1 MASSRSRSPSEI
13 DDEHNLDAILNS
25 SEPAIDLNLP
35 AYETS
40 VANFSRAIA
49 NFTARSIAEITQR
62 RDAHD
67 KELKRLEDRAQD
79 VEKETEQCKLK
90 EIELIALLKCER
102 EETEEAES
110 AVASLR
116 RRVEAEREVLASTDA
131 NIQTLRARVANL
143 RKERELERDTL
154 AMHARPMSAEVRAC
168 ERATGL
174 VIEGV
179 GPDQLL
185 FRYTIKVDDDS
196 RSTHEASFVIDLS
209 SQFKVLT
216 STPQLPTMPLLLDQL
231 NDSGDVYT
239 FIKRVRQ
246 AYVKLFSKSCRVG
259 VEYEL

>member
-13 DDEHNLDAILNS
+13 DDEYNLDAILNS
-25 SEPAIDLNLP
+25 SEPTIELNLP

-40 VANFSRAIA
+40 AANFSRAIA

-62 RDAHD
+62 REAHD
-67 KELKRLEDRAQD
+67 KELKRLADRAQD
-79 VEKETEQCKLK
+79 VERETEQCKLK

-116 RRVEAEREVLASTDA
+116 RRVEAEREVLASIDA

-154 AMHARPMSAEVRAC
+154 AMHAGPMSAEVRAC

-185 FRYTIKVDDDS
+185 FRYTIKVVDDDS
-196 RSTHEASFVIDLS
+196 RSTHEVSFVIDLS

-216 STPQLPTMPLLLDQL
+216 STPQLPIMPLLLDQL
-231 NDSGDVYT
+231 NESGDVYT

-246 AYVKLFSKSCRVG
+246 AYVKLLS
-259 VEYEL
+259 

>member
-13 DDEHNLDAILNS
+13 DDEYNLDAILNS
-25 SEPAIDLNLP
+25 SEPTIELNLP

-40 VANFSRAIA
+40 AANFSRAIA

-62 RDAHD
+62 REAHD
-67 KELKRLEDRAQD
+67 KELKRLADRAQD
-79 VEKETEQCKLK
+79 VERETEQCKLK

-116 RRVEAEREVLASTDA
+116 RRVEAEREVLASIDA

-185 FRYTIKVDDDS
+185 FRYTIKVVDDDS
-196 RSTHEASFVIDLS
+196 RSTHEVSFVIDLS

-216 STPQLPTMPLLLDQL
+216 STPQLPIMPLLLDQL
-231 NDSGDVYT
+231 NESGDVYT

-246 AYVKLFSKSCRVG
+246 AYVKLLS
-259 VEYEL
+259 